1 MGYCFQ
7 IEGISPRQTRKKTEN
22 ETPRLETP
30 ARTNRVE
37 PSDPSRSAM
46 GPLLQLRG
54 RHGGN
59 RRTPRQNQNIR
70 PMDKRMNQ
78 TTHASGFSYRGSMKI
93 LDHENLYEQNQIRS
107 RYNHPRNRQTLVDD
121 IQQTQPETQ
130 QTQSKQIHPRHSIWS
145 LDA

>member
-70 PMDKRMNQ
+70 PMDKRMKQ
-78 TTHASGFSYRGSMKI
+78 TTHASGFSYQALIKVP
-93 LDHENLYEQNQIRS
+93 DQENL
-107 RYNHPRNRQTLVDD
+107 
-121 IQQTQPETQ
+121 
-130 QTQSKQIHPRHSIWS
+130 
-145 LDA
+145 